1 MAEAA
6 REGVSRARTVTVR
19 SQRFG
24 TYDVPEDR
32 ILDFSD
38 GLIGFPHCRRFALLE
53 PQRDGSPFRYMLCV
67 DWPELGFVVC
77 DPEAFCP
84 GYTGEVP
91 QPAELGADVGVL
103 AIVTVPA
110 EPRAMTANLV
120 APLVVDCATRV
131 GRQLVLDSAR
141 FSTRHRL
148 LPAAAD
154 GTAAADAGAEPPAAG
169 VATGRP

>member
-6 REGVSRARTVTVR
+6 GEGVSGVRTIEVR

-24 TYDVPEDR
+24 TYRVPEDR
-32 ILDFSD
+32 ILEFPD
-38 GLIGFPHCRRFALLE
+38 GLIGFPRCHRFALLE
-53 PQRDGSPFRYMLCV
+53 PQRDGSPFRYMLCI
-67 DWPELGFVVC
+67 DAPDLGFVVC

-84 GYTGEVP
+84 GYVAAVP
-91 QPAELGADVGVL
+91 RPAELGEDVGVL

-110 EPRAMTANLV
+110 EPRDMTANLL

-131 GRQLVLDSAR
+131 GRQIVLEGGG

-148 LPAAAD
+148 LPAAP
-154 GTAAADAGAEPPAAG
+154 AAAVSTATPPAGASRGDAD
-169 VATGRP
+169 RL